1 MALDSD
7 DDDFEMMLDEEEEM
21 DDLDEDGPSSEVGSD
36 EEEGDVVVRPSSPS
50 RLLAVRRAIEQRMEQ
65 KRLAADLDYLD
76 LDFED
81 EE

>member
-1 MALDSD
+1 MALDTD
-7 DDDFEMMLDEEEEM
+7 DDDFDMTLEDDIE
-21 DDLDEDGPSSEVGSD
+21 DLDEDGNAVVLGAD
-36 EEEGDVVVRPSSPS
+36 EEEGDEAPRPASPS

-65 KRLAADLDYLD
+65 KQMDASLNYLE